1 MTVLEADAAGV
12 TAAPPVGPAGAADL
26 PTREQVMARA
36 GTENFPVA
44 SIVLG
49 RERRAHLLALYGFAR
64 LVDQVG
70 DDVGGDRLAL
80 LDALSAQTAA
90 IWTNP
95 GHTPAHPVLRALAP
109 TVAACRLPAE
119 PFERLIEANRVDQR
133 VTRYETFDELLGY
146 CRLSAAPVGEL
157 VLGVFGVATPER
169 IALSDRV
176 CAGLQVVE
184 HLQDVAEDLA
194 RGRVYLPAEDLRRCG
209 CDEREL
215 AAATASPAL
224 RQVIALEATR
234 CRELLGAGPSLART
248 LPPRPRLA
256 VSAFVAGGRAT
267 VAAIERAGHDVLAF
281 RPRRS
286 RAGMAAALAA
296 VVIGR

>member
-1 MTVLEADAAGV
+1 MSVLEADTAGV
-12 TAAPPVGPAGAADL
+12 ARPSDRQAGTAGL
-26 PTREQVMARA
+26 PSREQVMARA
-36 GTENFPVA
+36 GSENFPVA
-44 SIVLG
+44 SLVLG

-70 DDVGGDRLAL
+70 DDVSGDRVAL
-80 LDALSAQTAA
+80 LDALSVQTAA
-90 IWTNP
+90 IWSDP
-95 GHTPAHPVLRALAP
+95 GSAPSHPVLRALAP

-133 VTRYETFDELLGY
+133 VTRYETFAQLLGY
-146 CRLSAAPVGEL
+146 CQLSAAPVGEL
-157 VLGVFGVATPER
+157 VLGVFGAATPER

-184 HLQDVAEDLA
+184 HLQDVAEDFA
-194 RGRVYLPAEDLRRCG
+194 RGRVYLPAEDLRRFG

-215 AAATASPAL
+215 AATAASPAL
-224 RQVIALEATR
+224 RRVVACEAAR
-234 CRELLGAGPSLART
+234 CRELLGTGVALART

-267 VAAIERAGHDVLAF
+267 VAALDRAGHDVLAL

-286 RAGMAAALAA
+286 RTGMAVALAA
-296 VVIGR
+296 TVVGR